1 MCVCYLMPFLL
12 TDERE
17 TVCVW
22 FSLGMGRMCVC
33 VLMGPK
39 DTQVSGPL
47 GSVDGNKCYSIAST
61 AY

>member
-1 MCVCYLMPFLL
+1 
-12 TDERE
+12 
-17 TVCVW
+17 
-22 FSLGMGRMCVC
+22 MCVC

-47 GSVDGNKCYSIAST
+47 GSVDGNKCYSIANT